1 MSQGKVIIIGAS
13 TAGLFAAYLLAKE
26 RIPTQLYEER
36 ENLGEPSRTLI
47 VTSKLTEVLGFVP
60 HGAILNMVNRIELT
74 SANRQASVKLLEPDL
89 VIDRQKLI
97 ELLARKAEE
106 EGAEIYLG
114 FRFLGFQD
122 EREGLFI
129 SLQDLAKGNIHD
141 VRAKVL
147 IGADGV
153 LSNVATAAS
162 RDSRKSVAIFQA
174 KVVLPEKVSSDCVTV
189 WFDRERTDFFYWLI
203 PESESRAAIGL
214 ISRDEMG
221 APEALEDL
229 LRSQGCEPL
238 DLQGARVPLY
248 NPLLEPSRTI
258 SGSRIFLIG
267 DAGGQVKATTVG
279 GVVPGLRGARAAAK
293 AIVGQT
299 PYRKTLQP
307 LKAELDLHSMVRIIL
322 NRFSNRDYDRLLE
335 LLDAGTKNLLA
346 VHNRD
351 EFKDAFFRLL
361 VAQPRLLLLA
371 AKSLVNMRSVQ

>member
-1 MSQGKVIIIGAS
+1 
-13 TAGLFAAYLLAKE
+13 
-26 RIPTQLYEER
+26 
-36 ENLGEPSRTLI
+36 
-47 VTSKLTEVLGFVP
+47 
-60 HGAILNMVNRIELT
+60 
-74 SANRQASVKLLEPDL
+74 

-129 SLQDLAKGNIHD
+129 SLQELAKGAIHD

-162 RDSRKSVAIFQA
+162 RDSRKSVAILQA
-174 KVVLPEKVSSDCVTV
+174 KVVLPEKVSSDCVRV

-221 APEALEDL
+221 TREPLEDL

-279 GVVPGLRGARAAAK
+279 GVVAGLRGARTAVR
-293 AIVGQT
+293 AITGPA
-299 PYRKTLQP
+299 PYGKTLRP
-307 LKAELDLHSMVRIIL
+307 LKVELALHSMMRVIL
-322 NRFSNRDYDRLLE
+322 DRFGDQDYDRLLE
-335 LLDAGTKNLLA
+335 LLDARARNVLA

-351 EFKDAFFRLL
+351 NFKEVLFRLL
-361 VAQPRLLLLA
+361 LIQPRLLVLA
-371 AKSLVNMRSVQ
+371 AESLLRMKGVQR